1 MPSLEQF
8 SVRSSSPGSDS
19 SAFFADLRCFG
30 NSVLEGKMRIIV
42 VPGVHG
48 TGTLPPT
55 HTRISRAPRSGHLTR
70 WRQKLLTS
78 TAASPFQ

>member
-42 VPGVHG
+42 VPGMHG
-48 TGTLPPT
+48 TGTLSQLILESHALPALA
-55 HTRISRAPRSGHLTR
+55 I
-70 WRQKLLTS
+70 
-78 TAASPFQ
+78 